1 MNLIGLWRRARVEAS
16 LTPYRLAYSRD
27 NDDVPG
33 AQLRALNAAWSESLA
48 SSPWARGQ
56 RDRLALP
63 DRFGSWEEFES
74 RVPVQRKSD
83 LRRDLAGVTVA
94 PTNVLWRSTGGTTAQ
109 PMRLPVFPSEVEVA
123 ALDIWLGRSR
133 LGISASDRLFLI
145 WGHSHIFGVG
155 LKGAVARLRRRI
167 SDWALGYT
175 RWNAYRLAPD
185 DLDRAADALLRS
197 GARYVIGYASAL
209 DRFARANQGRSAALH
224 RLGLAA
230 VIATA
235 EGFPRADSREAVE
248 ACFGCPVVM
257 EYGAVETGT
266 IAYER
271 PTGGY
276 DVFWAHHRLDMLDA
290 GSAGAGRE
298 LAVTSLYPRALP
310 LLRYAIGDLIQ
321 SPAGVD
327 RGLTEFLAVAGRCNE
342 SVILPDG
349 AVIHS
354 EAFTHAIRDVPGVR
368 AYQIVRRQAGGL
380 PSIRYESEAPLTPIL
395 VQTLRQRMGRV
406 HPLLSAVDT
415 EWVIAIP
422 PSIAGKHRMVIDE
435 N

>member
-1 MNLIGLWRRARVEAS
+1 MTLLARLRERGLGRELAAYAS
-16 LTPYRLAYSRD
+16 LYATGGVDVGAEQLAR
-27 NDDVPG
+27 
-33 AQLRALNAAWSESLA
+33 LNAGWADSLRR
-48 SSPWARGQ
+48 SPWARAQ
-56 RDRLALP
+56 RTRLNLP
-63 DRFGSWEEFES
+63 DRFEDWATFE
-74 RVPVQRKSD
+74 RLIPVQRKAD
-83 LRRDLAGVTVA
+83 LRAVVA
-94 PTNVLWRSTGGTTAQ
+94 MSGGEAADVDWRSTGGTMAQ
-109 PMRLPVFPSEVEVA
+109 PMRLPVFASEAEVA
-123 ALDIWLGRSR
+123 ALDIWLGRGR

-155 LKGAVARLRRRI
+155 LRGAVGRLRRRI

-197 GARYVIGYASAL
+197 GARYVVGYASAL
-209 DRFARANQGRSAALH
+209 DRFARANQGRAAALH

-235 EGFPRADSREAVE
+235 EGFPRADSREVVE

-257 EYGAVETGT
+257 EYGAVETGP
-266 IAYER
+266 IAYQR
-271 PTGGY
+271 PSGGY
-276 DVFWAHHRLDMLDA
+276 DVFWAHHRLEMLDA
-290 GSAGAGRE
+290 GSPGADRE
-298 LAVTSLYPRALP
+298 MAVTSLYPRALP
-310 LLRYAIGDLIQ
+310 LLRYALGDLIQ

-354 EAFTHAIRDVPGVR
+354 EAFTHAIRDVPGIR

-395 VQTLRQRMGRV
+395 VLTLRQRMGRV